1 MSTPLQPLPQS
12 LTLFRRLD
20 ESGVAYCHFKS
31 NEHLLAGLAGV
42 TDLDLLVARGQAGT
56 AQDALGRAGFK
67 RFAARFAAAHPAVED
82 YLGFDEVSGRLI
94 HAHVYYA
101 LVVGAPHLKGFQLDL
116 GGELLAT
123 RVADADTGV
132 YTSEPAH
139 ELLLLLLRYALKARL
154 RDRLR
159 ELLGKPFFG
168 ADARAEQAWLQA
180 RVDRPALHRL
190 AVAHLGEAAAAIVD
204 ELAER
209 PPSVWRLAAL
219 RRAAA
224 PALER
229 QRSVG
234 PLESLALRTGRE
246 LSWWA
251 SGLNRRVLHLPVPLR
266 RTHPAGGRII
276 ALLGPDGSG
285 KSTVA
290 REVRAWLGWKV
301 DVYPVYFGSGDGPA
315 SLLRWPL
322 KAALALRGP
331 RARSGPAQ
339 AGSNGHARP
348 RISLARALWAVL
360 LAAEK
365 RSKMRACI
373 RARNRGMIVVCDRYP
388 QAQVPGFNDGP
399 LLTGWL
405 ERGGRLR
412 RRIAAWELQTY
423 QRLAAIAPDLVVKL
437 DVTPEVGRSRSPDT
451 APGEVERRRLALAAI
466 DYAGCPTLAV
476 DSLRPLADVLLDV
489 KRGVW
494 AQL

>member
-1 MSTPLQPLPQS
+1 V
-12 LTLFRRLD
+12 R
-20 ESGVAYCHFKS
+20 
-31 NEHLLAGLAGV
+31 
-42 TDLDLLVARGQAGT
+42 
-56 AQDALGRAGFK
+56 
-67 RFAARFAAAHPAVED
+67 
-82 YLGFDEVSGRLI
+82 
-94 HAHVYYA
+94 
-101 LVVGAPHLKGFQLDL
+101 
-116 GGELLAT
+116 
-123 RVADADTGV
+123 
-132 YTSEPAH
+132 
-139 ELLLLLLRYALKARL
+139 
-154 RDRLR
+154 
-159 ELLGKPFFG
+159 
-168 ADARAEQAWLQA
+168 
-180 RVDRPALHRL
+180 
-190 AVAHLGEAAAAIVD
+190 
-204 ELAER
+204 
-209 PPSVWRLAAL
+209 RLAAL

-224 PALER
+224 PALEG
-229 QRSVG
+229 QRSFG

-251 SGLNRRVLHLPVPLR
+251 SGLNRRLLHLPVPLR

-322 KAALALRGP
+322 KAALALRGG
-331 RARSGPAQ
+331 RRRSGPVAA
-339 AGSNGHARP
+339 AGGNGHARP

-373 RARNRGMIVVCDRYP
+373 QARNRGMIVVCDRYP

-405 ERGGRLR
+405 ERGRGLK

-423 QRLAAIAPDLVVKL
+423 QRLAAVAPDLVVKL
-437 DVTPEVGRSRSPDT
+437 DVTPEVGLHRSPDT
-451 APGEVERRRLALAAI
+451 APGEVERRRAALAAI
-466 DYAGCPTLAV
+466 DYTGSRTLAV
-476 DSLRPLADVLLDV
+476 DSLRPLPDVLLDV

>member
-1 MSTPLQPLPQS
+1 MSTTLKPLPQS
-12 LTLFRRLD
+12 LALFRRLD

-42 TDLDLLVARGQAGT
+42 TDLDLLVARGQARA
-56 AQDALGRAGFK
+56 AQGALERAGFK

-82 YLGFDEVSGRLI
+82 YLGFDEASGRLI

-116 GGELLAT
+116 DGELLAT

-139 ELLLLLLRYALKARL
+139 ELLLLLLRYALKARW
-154 RDRLR
+154 RDAPR

-168 ADARAEQAWLQA
+168 ADARAEHAWLKA
-180 RVDRPALHRL
+180 RVDRPALRAL
-190 AVAHLGEAAAAIVD
+190 AAAHLGEAAAAIVD
-204 ELAER
+204 ELADR

-229 QRSVG
+229 QRSFG

-251 SGLNRRVLHLPVPLR
+251 SGLNRRLLHLPVPLR
-266 RTHPAGGRII
+266 RTHPTGGRII

-290 REVRAWLGWKV
+290 REVRAWLSWKV

-322 KAALALRGP
+322 KAALALRG
-331 RARSGPAQ
+331 RRRSGPSPA
-339 AGSNGHARP
+339 AGANGHAGP
-348 RISLARALWAVL
+348 RISLARALWAVV

-365 RSKMRACI
+365 CAKMRACI

-399 LLTGWL
+399 LLTPWL
-405 ERGGRLR
+405 ERTGLR
-412 RRIAAWELQTY
+412 RRIAAWELATY
-423 QRLAAIAPDLVVKL
+423 QQLAAIAPDLVVKL
-437 DVTPEVGRSRSPDT
+437 DVTPEVGLRRSPDT
-451 APGEVERRRLALAAI
+451 APGEVERRRVALAAI
-466 DYAGCPTLAV
+466 DYAGSRTLAV
-476 DSLRPLADVLLDV
+476 DSLRPLADVVLDV